1 MSRSFAPSPTATT
14 RSSGSPCSCAHRRR
28 WCSLAARSTTGPVVR
43 PVSRPPST
51 SSRLATTWS
60 MPSPAAIGPMIS
72 RNPPETR
79 PTFPPR
85 SCTSATSSRAPAD
98 SSTAARTSST
108 TPASSPARVATRS
121 RRLAAK
127 SSSPRIAR
135 SVTAATCSRVPA
147 CSASSSMT
155 SAVMNVESTSMT
167 SRPTPSRASGPLVT
181 PTSTPSAVAGPRS
194 SAARAVSTSAAVPGR
209 GVPVSA
215 TPDQPGREVATGAST
230 SATVASSPRA
240 CSTSDGGTGRA
251 ETRPMRITRPGY
263 GRRALPRPFGSRE
276 GARRGDRRSRRAALG
291 GSDDREGRPWVGAP
305 GYRYGPGG
313 LPAHGGALGHE
324 RDAGLGD
331 GEAALEGVLEVD
343 PDLCAVGDTHV
354 LVDDRP
360 VDHGVAPDVDV
371 GDDHRVPHRGPGV
384 DAAPEGDP
392 DLWSVGVTHL
402 LVDDRPV
409 DHGVAADVDVVEDHR
424 GARRGPG
431 VDLRTGGD
439 HRPHDLTA
447 GDDDT
452 RRDERVECVTEPLA
466 VPVDELR
473 RRHPRVAGEQRPLL
487 VVEVED
493 RGDRDEVLVG
503 VVVGVDRADVAPVAV
518 VTLRGS
524 RHDVV
529 LEVVD
534 ARQPALDEPRH
545 DAAAHVV

>member
-167 SRPTPSRASGPLVT
+167 SRPAPSRASGPLVT

-215 TPDQPGREVATGAST
+215 TPDQPGREVSTGAST

-313 LPAHGGALGHE
+313 LPADGGALGND

-331 GEAALEGVLEVD
+331 GEAALEVVLEVD

-360 VDHGVAPDVDV
+360 VDHGVA
-371 GDDHRVPHRGPGV
+371 
-384 DAAPEGDP
+384 
-392 DLWSVGVTHL
+392 S
-402 LVDDRPV
+402 
-409 DHGVAADVDVVEDHR
+409 DVDVVEDHR
-424 GARRGPG
+424 VAHRGPG
-431 VDLRTGGD
+431 VDLRTWGD

-545 DAAAHVV
+545 DAAAHVVLGLRVLGVHAQRLDERLGGQDVVAHRGEHLVRGAGRS